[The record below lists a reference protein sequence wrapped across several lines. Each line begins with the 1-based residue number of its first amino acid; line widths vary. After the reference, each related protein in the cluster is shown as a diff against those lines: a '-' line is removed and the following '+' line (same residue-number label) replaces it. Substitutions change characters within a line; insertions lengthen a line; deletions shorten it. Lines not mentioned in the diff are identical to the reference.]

1 MEIMKDSNNVD
12 KKMLDLVSKAYIQI
26 TYVEPYFDRW
36 EAQKCTTFFEKNY
49 SLSKLKTNQISVSI
63 YFKFYF

>member
-1 MEIMKDSNNVD
+1 MKDSNNVD
-12 KKMLDLVSKAYIQI
+12 KKALDLIAKAYIQI

-49 SLSKLKTNQISVSI
+49 SLSKLNLLFN
-63 YFKFYF
+63 YFLFK